1 MKPAALA
8 ADNDKASEALSLSN
22 DDRSFFMFI
31 MAAVISLKPASL
43 AADNDIASAALSL
56 SNDDGSSED
65 IIPPHEDK
73 VGL

>member
-1 MKPAALA
+1 MSIKVF
-8 ADNDKASEALSLSN
+8 
-22 DDRSFFMFI
+22 RQ
-31 MAAVISLKPASL
+31 SLKPAAL

-65 IIPPHEDK
+65 IIPPHEDQ